1 MEEEKVAFWLSE
13 LLQKKQE
20 EESWRDL
27 CTALLMTHEEYVDTL
42 TMTTTMTNDDNN
54 SNYNEQLDEIRNQ
67 ISMTDPST
75 MGPIDRP
82 FYLGIARTITYC
94 FEHNKLPPN
103 LVSNPIN
110 LLAVTNKERLNMM
123 EEKLNTI
130 EHSKDGLEE
139 FLFNILTREDWR
151 IFLHIRTTTG
161 GNVFN
166 AMPPSL
172 SECIEAFTRIYE
184 KPNAK
189 PRRHGQPYQLSVG
202 AKALSK
208 HWHRDREELFWGIC
222 TGTEKKK
229 NEHANQILIKILND
243 PVWINLHSL
252 PHDRIVYEIRQSQG
266 YGVRWTM
273 DEKGAS
279 WYFRGFLEPQM
290 EDGHASKWVH

>member
-1 MEEEKVAFWLSE
+1 MTTWRIIDLFNCSNILCLVTRGNT
-13 LLQKKQE
+13 E

-27 CTALLMTHEEYVDTL
+27 RTALLMTHEEYVDTL
-42 TMTTTMTNDDNN
+42 MMATTMANNDNN
-54 SNYNEQLDEIRNQ
+54 RNYNEQLDELRDQ
-67 ISMTDPST
+67 ISITDPNI

-82 FYLGIARTITYC
+82 FYLGMARTITYC
-94 FEHNKLPPN
+94 FGITSYH
-103 LVSNPIN
+103 PISLN
-110 LLAVTNKERLNMM
+110 MMQERLNYF
-123 EEKLNTI
+123 
-130 EHSKDGLEE
+130 EHPKDGPEQ
-139 FLFNILTREDWR
+139 FLFNILAREDWR

-172 SECIEAFTRIYE
+172 SECIEAFAQVYE

-189 PRRHGQPYQLSVG
+189 PRRYGQPYQLSVG

-229 NEHANQILIKILND
+229 NEHANQILIKILDD

-252 PHDRIVYEIRQSQG
+252 PHDRIVYEIRQNQG
-266 YGVRWTM
+266 YGVRWTV

-279 WYFRGFLEPQM
+279 WHFRGFLEPQM